1 MNITPLQFTSFEEE
15 QINVLLRDLGE
26 SENLNV
32 MELLK
37 SHRNDIQLSVNKRT
51 KKTQKI
57 IENNNLKRN
66 SYSISRDK
74 ERLEY
79 FTNVESFTE
88 NLLNEI
94 PNFTTDWGKQRMKI
108 KLLKL
113 AYKNKNHKHI
123 IKSYSIN
130 YVFSYF
136 SIFIFKSWILF

>member
-88 NLLNEI
+88 KRRPGTCTICFNS
-94 PNFTTDWGKQRMKI
+94 P
-108 KLLKL
+108 
-113 AYKNKNHKHI
+113 
-123 IKSYSIN
+123 SIGQCTR
-130 YVFSYF
+130 
-136 SIFIFKSWILF
+136 W